1 MRIFKL
7 QSRKNNSN
15 LIGFLFSFFIHLAIL
30 LIAFFVFL
38 DTPKKQISENSYKLN
53 ISKFSYYSEEKIQ
66 GSKNQDLNKNNEN
79 KEEKFQETK
88 EEKPSP
94 KPQIKE
100 VKKESIIKKIV
111 KKSVKKQIHK
121 KEIKQT
127 NKSQKAKNLNNKNA
141 KEKQVKFTKQGNAN
155 YNAKASN
162 YQVLGQK
169 DELFLLIRKQIA
181 KNIIYPKSARRLG
194 QSGKISLKFTI
205 TKKGLDKN
213 SIKLKGSFKNLEK
226 AVLKAILKASENF
239 PKIDKTYK
247 LSMEFN
253 FILH

>member
-15 LIGFLFSFFIHLAIL
+15 LIGFLFSFFIHLVIL

-38 DTPKKQISENSYKLN
+38 DTPKKQISEHSYKLN

-66 GSKNQDLNKNNEN
+66 GSKNQDSNKNNEN

-100 VKKESIIKKIV
+100 VKKENIIKKIV
-111 KKSVKKQIHK
+111 KKPVKKQIHK

-127 NKSQKAKNLNNKNA
+127 NKNQKAKNLNNK
-141 KEKQVKFTKQGNAN
+141 KV
-155 YNAKASN
+155 
-162 YQVLGQK
+162 
-169 DELFLLIRKQIA
+169 
-181 KNIIYPKSARRLG
+181 
-194 QSGKISLKFTI
+194 I
-205 TKKGLDKN
+205 TWD
-213 SIKLKGSFKNLEK
+213 
-226 AVLKAILKASENF
+226 
-239 PKIDKTYK
+239 
-247 LSMEFN
+247 
-253 FILH
+253 